1 MSNITLTC
9 DVSQMKKVTSL
20 FKPVNKE
27 VLFIFRPEEM
37 IIWSVDTSNVL
48 LLEMNA
54 GKSAFLNYVCEAEKV
69 VCVDI
74 ENMNKALSR
83 VMEDDMLMLFL
94 GDKSNEM
101 RINIV
106 KREHKKISR
115 NREFMFPLMQS
126 SLNYKEFKFEQPN
139 SFQIKSLLWK
149 TAIIDMG
156 VSVED
161 YSGDFFIQITKD
173 KIKFQAG
180 EKGIGKTKVEYHKS
194 ELREI
199 ALEAGTETVTID
211 LGLKFIYDF
220 FRVLP
225 DDLLLKFKVK
235 DKKPFICLFEMADVK
250 LNTLES
256 ARPFTF
262 RFLLAPVLSRDEDR
276 DTSDDGVGLELGT
289 EVNVPNIDNKPI
301 VEEKGLE
308 L

>member
-1 MSNITLTC
+1 
-9 DVSQMKKVTSL
+9 MKKVTSL

-27 VLFIFRPEEM
+27 VLFVFRPEEL
-37 IIWSVDTSNVL
+37 IIWGVDTSNVL

-54 GKSAFLNYVCEAEKV
+54 NKNAFLNYVCEAEKV
-69 VCVDI
+69 ICVDI
-74 ENMNKALSR
+74 EGMNKALSR

-94 GDKSNEM
+94 GEKANEV
-101 RINIV
+101 RFNIV
-106 KREHKKISR
+106 KREQKKISR
-115 NREFMFPLMQS
+115 NREFFFPLMQS
-126 SLNYKEFKFEQPN
+126 SLVYKEFKTQFDQPN
-139 SFQIKSLLWK
+139 SFKITSLLWK

-180 EKGIGKTKVEYHKS
+180 GKGTGKTKVEYHKS

-199 ALEAGTETVTID
+199 LLQDETVTID

-225 DDLLLKFKVK
+225 DDLLLQFKVK
-235 DKKPFICLFEMADVK
+235 DKKPFVCLFEMADVK
-250 LNTLES
+250 LNTLET
-256 ARPFTF
+256 AQPFYF
-262 RFLLAPVLSRDEDR
+262 KFLLAPVLSRDEDR
-276 DTSDDGVGLELGT
+276 DTSDDETGLELGT
-289 EVNVPNIDNKPI
+289 EVNVPDLDKPI
-301 VEEKGLE
+301 KEEEKGLE